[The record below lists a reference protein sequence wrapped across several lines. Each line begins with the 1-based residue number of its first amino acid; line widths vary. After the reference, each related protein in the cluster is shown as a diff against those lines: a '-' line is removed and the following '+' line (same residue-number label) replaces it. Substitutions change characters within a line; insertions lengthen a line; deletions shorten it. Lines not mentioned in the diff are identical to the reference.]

1 MSVFGYMVV
10 AATDRAH
17 RDRLVLSTVAYI
29 LTKRYRAM
37 WLYGGLYVAYHAQA
51 LYFIHQDVRCIT

>member
-1 MSVFGYMVV
+1 MVV